1 MTDSK
6 PSSWRFFFSLPLA
19 QRIAITLWI
28 TLLVALTVKTIL
40 KPTSHSVFPVYFKAG
55 TSWWQQIDLYQVNQ
69 GLDHYRYSP
78 TAAIF
83 FSVFS
88 LMGITLGAILWNLCS
103 IGVFILGCNRLRN
116 IMLNHGSILNKECGG
131 FFIISLF
138 AALSGIWNSQCN
150 AFIIGLILLG
160 ATDLIEG
167 KNNRAAFALAFAFMI
182 KSTIMP
188 ILALLV
194 LIRPFPLLPKLLLAI
209 SALLL
214 FPFLTSPTAFV
225 LAEYRSWYEHLQDT
239 KGLRWPGFRDAW
251 YGWLVFQEQLHPG
264 NFNEQIWS
272 IPTNFLYKLLQ
283 LMTGIATAA
292 IVFYWR
298 TRVTD
303 KVELIFRSIA
313 LGTAWILLFG
323 PASEFPTFGFIA
335 PFLGWAWLE
344 RKTWN
349 KGEPLLLIS
358 LVLILVLGWQNFTF
372 PLRNHLPILLSA
384 LPTGTICFALW
395 LIQQTNFKFSRGL
408 ISGDSLKDS
417 QE

>member
-6 PSSWRFFFSLPLA
+6 LSSWRFFFSLPLA

-40 KPTSHSVFPVYFKAG
+40 KPTSHSVFPVYHKAG
-55 TSWWQQIDLYQVNQ
+55 INWWQQVDIYQVNQ
-69 GLDHYRYSP
+69 GIDHYRYSP

-83 FSVFS
+83 FSAFT

-103 IGVFILGCNRLRN
+103 IIIFILGCNRFRKTL
-116 IMLNHGSILNKECGG
+116 LFHGSTINRDCGG

-150 AFIIGLILLG
+150 AFIVGLILLG

-167 KNNRAAFALAFAFMI
+167 KSNRAAFFLAFAFMI
-182 KSTIMP
+182 KSTILP
-188 ILALLV
+188 ILALMV
-194 LIRPFPLLPKLLLAI
+194 LIRPFPLLPKLLVAI
-209 SALLL
+209 ALLLL
-214 FPFLTSPTAFV
+214 FPFLASPTSFV
-225 LAEYRSWYEHLQDT
+225 IAEYQSWYDHLQET

-251 YGWLVFQEQLHPG
+251 YGWLVLQEQLHPG
-264 NFNEQIWS
+264 NFNDQLWS
-272 IPTNFLYKLLQ
+272 IPTNSLFKLLQ
-283 LMTGIATAA
+283 LLTGFATAA
-292 IVFYWR
+292 IVLYWR
-298 TRVTD
+298 AKITD

-313 LGTAWILLFG
+313 LGMIWILLFG
-323 PASEFPTFGFIA
+323 PASEFPTFAFIA

-349 KGEPLLLIS
+349 KGEPLLLTS
-358 LVLILVLGWQNFTF
+358 LVFILVLGWQNFTF
-372 PLRNHLPILLSA
+372 PLRNHLPVLLSA

-395 LIQQTNFKFSRGL
+395 LILQTNLKFSRRL
-408 ISGDSLKDS
+408 ISGDSHK
-417 QE
+417 